1 MKNFSFKARILYFGA
16 ITLISLAFFALQLT
30 AVLDGADGIGSIILV
45 ILWALMTLFGLSG
58 VVFALKNRN
67 RQKN

>member
-16 ITLISLAFFALQLT
+16 IALISLAFFTLQLI
-30 AVLDGADGIGSIILV
+30 AVLEGSDGIGSIILV
-45 ILWALMTLFGLSG
+45 ILWALMALFGLAG